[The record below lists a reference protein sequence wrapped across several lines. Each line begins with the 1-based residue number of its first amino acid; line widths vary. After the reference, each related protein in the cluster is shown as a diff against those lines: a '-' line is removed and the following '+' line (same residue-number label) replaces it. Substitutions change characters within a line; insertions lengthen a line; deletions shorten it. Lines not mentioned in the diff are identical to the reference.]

1 MSDYKDIISESELN
15 NVSLFSKNLA
25 TQVESIIS
33 NNINVLSTEDI
44 AILQS
49 LVVFIT
55 FIGNRI
61 LPKMLGLEPSLQN
74 VFSIMA
80 NLYSTNVRLAQAIQ
94 SLK

>member
-1 MSDYKDIISESELN
+1 MIYNKDVISESELN
-15 NVSLFSKNLA
+15 NVSLFSRNLA
-25 TQVESIIS
+25 NQVENIIS
-33 NNINVLSTEDI
+33 NNIDVLSTEDI

-49 LVVFIT
+49 IVVFTT
-55 FIGNRI
+55 FIGNKI

-80 NLYSTNVRLAQAIQ
+80 SLYSTNVKLAQAIQ

>member
-1 MSDYKDIISESELN
+1 MPDHKDIISESELN

-33 NNINVLSTEDI
+33 DNINVLSTEDI

-55 FIGNRI
+55 FIGNKI

-80 NLYSTNVRLAQAIQ
+80 NLYATNVKLAQAIQ

>member
-1 MSDYKDIISESELN
+1 MSDHKDVISESELN

-25 TQVESIIS
+25 TQVENIIS
-33 NNINVLSTEDI
+33 SNINVLSTQDI

-61 LPKMLGLEPSLQN
+61 LPKMISNDPLLQN
-74 VFSIMA
+74 VFTIMG
-80 NLYSTNVRLAQAIQ
+80 NLYATNVKLAQAIQ

>member
-1 MSDYKDIISESELN
+1 MSDNKDIISESELN

-25 TQVESIIS
+25 TQVENIIS
-33 NNINVLSTEDI
+33 NNINVLSTQDI

-61 LPKMLGLEPSLQN
+61 LPKMISNDPLLQN
-74 VFSIMA
+74 VFKIMG
-80 NLYSTNVRLAQAIQ
+80 NLYATNVKLAQAIQ

>member
-25 TQVESIIS
+25 TQVECIIS

-61 LPKMLGLEPSLQN
+61 LPKIIVNEPSLQN
-74 VFSIMA
+74 IFSIMA
-80 NLYSTNVRLAQAIQ
+80 NLYGTNVKLAQAIQ